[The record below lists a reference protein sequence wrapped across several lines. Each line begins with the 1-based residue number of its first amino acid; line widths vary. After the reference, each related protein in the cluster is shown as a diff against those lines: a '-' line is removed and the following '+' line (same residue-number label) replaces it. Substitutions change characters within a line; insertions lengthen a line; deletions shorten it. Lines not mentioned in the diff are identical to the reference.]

1 MDRPY
6 ATIVDAELNPN
17 LQTIGQHSNSR
28 HSESKPIYFAVNER
42 AITSI
47 RLGGTTKVRFGRYIG
62 NVLKPFFN
70 LRQSRSWQIPNWQ
83 PNEYAGPSTTTN
95 FFTIVSWMR
104 SESFQS
110 FLLSCNAV
118 SYTHLRAHETDSYL
132 VCRLLLEKKNDLI
145 HLENQWCIDPAGGV
159 EAFVSFHSEN
169 TIS

>member
-1 MDRPY
+1 MEKVYRTKDMPLLKLEQSFIEKFHTYLSHDLGMSPNGFVRLSQMPEICGQNGFQQRLDGQTRPY

-70 LRQSRSWQIPNWQ
+70 LRQSRSWQIPN
-83 PNEYAGPSTTTN
+83 
-95 FFTIVSWMR
+95 
-104 SESFQS
+104 
-110 FLLSCNAV
+110 
-118 SYTHLRAHETDSYL
+118 
-132 VCRLLLEKKNDLI
+132 
-145 HLENQWCIDPAGGV
+145 
-159 EAFVSFHSEN
+159 
-169 TIS
+169 